1 MVRTL
6 VFHSNNVG
14 SIPASLKMWLSNTN
28 LYSNNRVLTKKKFR
42 QPTIRYSFR
51 FTSLVAPHTPSF
63 IANDGKLLN
72 PLLTRRAFLKK
83 SYLLA
88 SWLLYLSHKP
98 TSNIAKSTPR
108 IAILPSS
115 QIVYTL
121 TKAPMAHKTNSKEQF
136 LFKYYN
142 FKFSTELKLPLK
154 AAPSTINQ
162 GAYSMVL
169 TKELFP
175 VFETNLLFL
184 KYYNVS
190 YSIRDKDFF
199 QHLV

>member
-1 MVRTL
+1 
-6 VFHSNNVG
+6 
-14 SIPASLKMWLSNTN
+14 MWLSNANT
-28 LYSNNRVLTKKKFR
+28 YSHNCVLTGKKLN
-42 QPTIRYSFR
+42 QPTVRYSFR

-63 IANDGKLLN
+63 IANDGKLSN
-72 PLLTRRAFLKK
+72 PLLTRRVFLKK

-88 SWLLYLSHKP
+88 SWLLYLSHKS
-98 TSNIAKSTPR
+98 TSNVAKSTPR
-108 IAILPSS
+108 IAILPSR

-142 FKFSTELKLPLK
+142 FKFSIELKLPPQS
-154 AAPSTINQ
+154 APSTINQ

-190 YSIRDKDFF
+190 YSIRDRNFF
-199 QHLV
+199 RYLA

>member
-1 MVRTL
+1 
-6 VFHSNNVG
+6 
-14 SIPASLKMWLSNTN
+14 MWLLNTN
-28 LYSNNRVLTKKKFR
+28 TYSNNQTLAGKKLHL
-42 QPTIRYSFR
+42 PTVRYSFR
-51 FTSLVAPHTPSF
+51 FTSLVAPHIPSF
-63 IANDGKLLN
+63 IADDSKLSD
-72 PLLTRRAFLKK
+72 PVSTRRAFLKK

-88 SWLLYLSHKP
+88 SWLLYLSHKS
-98 TSNIAKSTPR
+98 TSNAAKSTPR
-108 IAILPSS
+108 IAILPSR

-142 FKFSTELKLPLK
+142 FKFSVELRLTSQT
-154 AAPSTINQ
+154 APSTINQ
-162 GAYSMVL
+162 GAYSLTL

-199 QHLV
+199 KNLT